1 MGRLSHL
8 MMDRSGAP
16 ESGSGHIASAT
27 SASGAAFPDEAFPCP
42 ACGQMLAPSCRV
54 CVACKQPIDPAQI
67 KSASARALE
76 LRPFDAQPTAG
87 PGAGNV
93 RFPWV
98 LFLVLLLV
106 GIPVGLAERR
116 WGLIRTEL
124 VFDGVKMLCAAWVFY
139 DANQR
144 GVTKPLRWTLGT
156 LFLWPIVFPWYLA
169 RRKTPRAHCPFV
181 EGIGLPVVILVL
193 LALGVLIVLIRG
205 PIK

>member
-1 MGRLSHL
+1 
-8 MMDRSGAP
+8 MMDGSGAP

-27 SASGAAFPDEAFPCP
+27 SASGGAAFPDEAFPCP

-87 PGAGNV
+87 PGAGPGAGNV

-106 GIPVGLAERR
+106 
-116 WGLIRTEL
+116 
-124 VFDGVKMLCAAWVFY
+124 
-139 DANQR
+139 
-144 GVTKPLRWTLGT
+144 
-156 LFLWPIVFPWYLA
+156 
-169 RRKTPRAHCPFV
+169 
-181 EGIGLPVVILVL
+181 
-193 LALGVLIVLIRG
+193 
-205 PIK
+205 

>member
-16 ESGSGHIASAT
+16 ESARRQIAGAT
-27 SASGAAFPDEAFPCP
+27 SAPEAAFPDEAFPCP

-93 RFPWV
+93 RFPWA

-106 GIPVGLAERR
+106 GIPGGLAQRR
-116 WGLIRTEL
+116 WGL
-124 VFDGVKMLCAAWVFY
+124 
-139 DANQR
+139 
-144 GVTKPLRWTLGT
+144 
-156 LFLWPIVFPWYLA
+156 
-169 RRKTPRAHCPFV
+169 
-181 EGIGLPVVILVL
+181 
-193 LALGVLIVLIRG
+193 
-205 PIK
+205 